1 MFAVRVVSFVTEEGR
16 VLFQMNQRSFSV
28 SSGLGTL

>member
-1 MFAVRVVSFVTEEGR
+1 MFAMIVVSFVTEEGR